1 MQTQH
6 KLCLGGTYYL
16 ICNLRQIITNL
27 KIKIQKVSDI
37 NVVDHEKVI
46 RIKFAYKVN
55 NQIFL
60 DHGYCDKI

>member
-6 KLCLGGTYYL
+6 KFCLGGTYYL
-16 ICNLRQIITNL
+16 ISNLRQVITKL
-27 KIKIQKVSDI
+27 KIKKQKVSDI
-37 NVVDHEKVI
+37 NVVECEKVI

-60 DHGYCDKI
+60 DHGYCNET